1 LTHHLKRLK
10 YNIDE
15 STESWKTSVFLSRAQ
30 LALKKPP
37 PPQPQAVTEFHRRS
51 PPSWMQFCR
60 QKRNLAVLS
69 NFQSPTVMRNLR
81 FSSNRKRRRYP
92 QFHTHS
98 QTHLPLS
105 SSSLS
110 VEHLSFLAKSAPE
123 CGAARS
129 ATLKSTI
136 EEQPNQTRKP
146 I

>member
-1 LTHHLKRLK
+1 MENLCFPFKS
-10 YNIDE
+10 
-15 STESWKTSVFLSRAQ
+15 STGF
-30 LALKKPP
+30 KKPP
-37 PPQPQAVTEFHRRS
+37 PPQPQAVTGFHRRS

-60 QKRNLAVLS
+60 QMRNLAVLS

-81 FSSNRKRRRYP
+81 FSSNRKCRRYP

-98 QTHLPLS
+98 QMRLPLN

-110 VEHLSFLAKSAPE
+110 VEHLSFLAKFAPE